1 MLSLLHVS
9 LFASQI
15 CSQRLAPNFLQC
27 KQKCDG
33 NFVNS
38 SDGIT
43 PMVFPSHSI
52 EQTMRTCA
60 KNNDCVGIE
69 CIPNCGTCIAHALCT
84 SLHPLTE
91 GCTIVRLHD
100 ESFTLNY
107 LLTRSSLIIAC
118 TTFSIILVYVYIY
131 YRTGNDKTLPQPK

>member
-33 NFVNS
+33 NFVKS

-52 EQTMRTCA
+52 EQTMRTCV
-60 KNNDCVGIE
+60 NTGDCVGIE
-69 CIPNCGTCIAHALCT
+69 CIPNCETCTAHVLCT
-84 SLHPLTE
+84 SLQPSIE
-91 GCTIVRLHD
+91 GCMIVRLPHN
-100 ESFTLNY
+100 SLSLSY
-107 LLTRSSLIIAC
+107 LLTRSSLVIAC
-118 TTFSIILVYVYIY
+118 ITFFIILVYVYIY
-131 YRTGNDKTLPQPK
+131 YRVGNDNTLPQPK